1 MGCDI
6 HLFIEHADFNE
17 GDPASDALVGPYWIN
32 FGGEFNLSRNYS
44 MFEILAGV
52 RGRDA
57 KFSPR
62 GLPAGRLGWRTQEVH
77 ALVIDYENDGG
88 ERHVTP
94 RIAEQWVSQ
103 GISTYP
109 ASRWNNGPHK
119 GKPMYVTDPDAHTPS
134 WLTADEFEQA
144 LNEYAVRNRNRDVG
158 NDYRAVLAALRALET
173 KSIGARVV
181 FWFDN

>member
-6 HLFIEHADFNE
+6 HLFIEYATFHDTDEDNN
-17 GDPASDALVGPYWIN
+17 PIGPYWTN
-32 FGGEFNLSRNYS
+32 FGGEFHLSRNYS

-57 KFSPR
+57 MFWPR
-62 GLPAGRLGWRTQEVH
+62 GLPTDRLGRRTRGAH
-77 ALVIDYENDGG
+77 AMVIDYESDGG

-94 RIAEQWVSQ
+94 RIAEQWVSLGSADYLAQ
-103 GISTYP
+103 L
-109 ASRWNNGPHK
+109 WNNGPHK

-144 LNEYAVRNRNRDVG
+144 LNEYAVCNRDRDVG
-158 NDYRAVLAALRALET
+158 NDYRAVLAALRALEPG
-173 KSIGARVV
+173 SIGTRVV